1 MRGVEAK
8 VVKVITREWAKEN
21 PEKVRVYL
29 NELVQQYLDFGLF
42 VKNEIAKNTLEFVSS
57 ELNRVGDTL
66 RAIET
71 NLADFRSD
79 KMILDV
85 SMKAQKYYEQITE
98 LERQLTS
105 LEIER
110 NYINYIE
117 DYLRG
122 DQFQDDPVI
131 PMTLGDG
138 TSQKIIDQLAELES
152 RKASL
157 GITASEA
164 NPVLK
169 NMNEQIGYLKSR
181 LREAMKGVEER
192 NSARIAKLQ
201 KELRN
206 LESNLSELPE
216 QEMDLLNIER
226 QFKLNENLFVFLME
240 KKAEAGIAIASNR
253 ASSTI
258 IDYARTERNPIFPNK
273 PRVYIVALI
282 LGLFIPIAVMFIRN
296 FLNNK
301 IQSISMLEGLTKIPV
316 LGAVGH
322 NNKNTNLTV
331 AKHPK
336 SAASENFRA
345 LRSNLKFMGA
355 ESSGS
360 EKGVAIL
367 ITSSIGGEGKTYN
380 SINLASAI
388 ALSNQRTVLV
398 GLDLR
403 KPKIYNDFDLS
414 NEKGVSSYLAGR
426 DSLDEIIQT
435 TSIKNLDL
443 ISAGPV
449 PPNPSELILGERCV
463 SMMETLKE
471 KYDYIIFDTPPV
483 GLVADAFDI
492 IQFVKLP
499 SWS

>member
-1 MRGVEAK
+1 MQEQLSNSEENNEGSDLRYYLFKIVSIWPYIIICIALALSIAFIYNRYSKEIYRATVILLIESENTSSLSNVMEAIGYYNPRLTFENEVVIIKSLAMAERTIQHTDFGVEYWTEGRVRVTELYDKSPIELVMDSTHVQAINYDIVVADNGKGGYEVSIMNLDQSPSLYNYEEFKYEEINIGKAAGNIDATVNLKDGEWYTTPYHSFKIVRKNDDPFNELTIKLKSVQSIATQWQKRLEVEPTAK
-8 VVKVITREWAKEN
+8 GSSAVDITSTAEN

-216 QEMDLLNIER
+216 Q
-226 QFKLNENLFVFLME
+226 
-240 KKAEAGIAIASNR
+240 
-253 ASSTI
+253 
-258 IDYARTERNPIFPNK
+258 
-273 PRVYIVALI
+273 
-282 LGLFIPIAVMFIRN
+282 
-296 FLNNK
+296 
-301 IQSISMLEGLTKIPV
+301 
-316 LGAVGH
+316 
-322 NNKNTNLTV
+322 
-331 AKHPK
+331 
-336 SAASENFRA
+336 
-345 LRSNLKFMGA
+345 
-355 ESSGS
+355 
-360 EKGVAIL
+360 
-367 ITSSIGGEGKTYN
+367 
-380 SINLASAI
+380 
-388 ALSNQRTVLV
+388 
-398 GLDLR
+398 
-403 KPKIYNDFDLS
+403 
-414 NEKGVSSYLAGR
+414 
-426 DSLDEIIQT
+426 
-435 TSIKNLDL
+435 
-443 ISAGPV
+443 
-449 PPNPSELILGERCV
+449 
-463 SMMETLKE
+463 
-471 KYDYIIFDTPPV
+471 
-483 GLVADAFDI
+483 
-492 IQFVKLP
+492 
-499 SWS
+499 